1 MEKKKSKS
9 FFKKIFRQ
17 FDLFG
22 TFITFTIKGE
32 NDYKSFLGGITTFS
46 LVLIMGVYVCYM
58 SYRFLTRKEF
68 DFIFSNKIIDD
79 PFLNLTDIN
88 FNLAFGVQYASNHT
102 VVNPLIYNNFD
113 FSLYMSINNY
123 KYKDVRKLNISYHQC
138 TSDDYYDFN
147 SINKDSERQKMNLT
161 KMQQIFVLHE
171 LFKMK
176 CPIKPEN
183 DDILPKEQKFIN
195 NFYLQGTYVDLSF
208 RYLNIDVKIK
218 DSIRKNETEY
228 KKFIKVLEEN
238 PLEVILLYIDTGI
251 NYEDRVNTLPNYVG
265 FMIKEI
271 DLNFI
276 KTTDIFVSN
285 IEFYND
291 LNIFISHGTLT
302 KDAMF
307 DYMIDS
313 FKYINREL
321 DKENKL
327 PLVTLKV
334 KASPKI
340 IQLNRVYQ
348 KFPSFIADLTGIL
361 EEILVLSTL
370 MVNFFEKKI
379 MDKKLIN
386 RVLTYKQGIFFQ
398 TDDFIK
404 EKPIINIKLNDDK
417 ESYYSS
423 YSMNKAKNSKNEKK
437 YINNLKNNNV
447 EIYTPNIY
455 KDDSND
461 NDNKIIA
468 YEFKI
473 KRFQNQKK
481 LNNESNLDL
490 KSSDREL
497 HKKLKKTETFLKI
510 EKEKESNYLKNK
522 LHNIKTIKEEKPND
536 KKKKRNSKIKNLI
549 NQNDFKKITIWT
561 LIFSK
566 IFLCSKERK
575 IKSKI
580 ITKLEFKV
588 HHYLDVYNYIEK
600 IQEIDLIKY
609 CIFDEKQM
617 KAFKNIFNPNL
628 NENYRPKN
636 NEMINCDIKKWELN
650 DLFKNPEKLEKY
662 LKKNGINLN

>member
-9 FFKKIFRQ
+9 NFKKFFRQ

-32 NDYKSFLGGITTFS
+32 NDYKSLLGGIATF
-46 LVLIMGVYVCYM
+46 LLILIMGVYVCYM
-58 SYRFLTRKEF
+58 SYRFITRKEF

-88 FNLAFGVQYASNHT
+88 FNLAFGIQYAKNHK
-102 VVNPLIYNNFD
+102 VVDPSIYENFD
-113 FSLYMSINNY
+113 FSLFMSINNL
-123 KYKDVRKLNISYHQC
+123 KYIDVRSLNISYHEC
-138 TSDDYYDFN
+138 TVDDYYDFN
-147 SINKDSERQKMNLT
+147 SIDKDSERQKMNLT
-161 KMQQIFVLHE
+161 KMQQIYFLHE
-171 LFKMK
+171 LDKMK
-176 CPIKPEN
+176 CPIKPPN
-183 DDILPKEQKFIN
+183 DDSLPESLKFIN
-195 NFYLQGTYVDLSF
+195 NFFLQGTYVDLKF

-218 DSIRKNETEY
+218 DSIRNNTEKY
-228 KKFIKVLEEN
+228 KKFKQDLEKE

-251 NYEDRVNTLPNYVG
+251 NYEERVNTLPNYVG

-271 DLNFI
+271 DINFT

-291 LNIFISHGTLT
+291 LNFFISHGKLT

-313 FKYINREL
+313 FKYIDRES
-321 DKENKL
+321 DIDNKH

-361 EEILVLSTL
+361 EEILVLTTL

-386 RVLTYKQGIFFQ
+386 RILTYKQGIFFQ

-404 EKPIINIKLNDDK
+404 EKPIINIKLNEEK
-417 ESYYSS
+417 EEKEYKI
-423 YSMNKAKNSKNEKK
+423 NKNENKF
-437 YINNLKNNNV
+437 INKFNSNNV
-447 EIYTPNIY
+447 SIYTS
-455 KDDSND
+455 KLDELND
-461 NDNKIIA
+461 NSDKIIA
-468 YEFKI
+468 YEYKI
-473 KRFQNQKK
+473 KRLNNQKK
-481 LNNESNLDL
+481 YNDGNNFDL

-497 HKKLKKTETFLKI
+497 NDKLQKI

-522 LHNIKTIKEEKPND
+522 IYNKTVKIEKSND
-536 KKKKRNSKIKNLI
+536 KKKHKNLKIKDLI
-549 NQNDFKKITIWT
+549 NQPELKKITIWN
-561 LIFSK
+561 LIFSN
-566 IFLCSKERK
+566 FCLYSRERK

-588 HHYLDVYNYIEK
+588 HHYLDIYNYIEK

-617 KAFKNIFNPNL
+617 KAFKNLFNPNL
-628 NENYRPKN
+628 NENHRSKN
-636 NEMINCDIKKWELN
+636 KEIINCDIKKWELN

-662 LKKNGINLN
+662 LKKNGINL

>member
-46 LVLIMGVYVCYM
+46 LILIMGVYVCYM
-58 SYRFLTRKEF
+58 SYRFLARKEF

-88 FNLAFGVQYASNHT
+88 FNMAFGVQYANNHT
-102 VVNPLIYNNFD
+102 VVDPSIYDNFN

-123 KYKDVRKLNISYHQC
+123 KYKDVRELYITYHQC
-138 TSDDYYDFN
+138 TNDDYYDLN

-183 DDILPKEQKFIN
+183 DDLLPESEKFIN
-195 NFYLQGTYVDLSF
+195 NFFLQGTYVDLKF

-218 DSIRKNETEY
+218 DSVRKNNEEY
-228 KKFIKVLEEN
+228 KKFKKVLEEN

-251 NYEDRVNTLPNYVG
+251 NYEEKINTLPNYVG

-271 DLNFI
+271 DINFT

-291 LNIFISHGTLT
+291 LNIFFSHGTLT
-302 KDAMF
+302 KDVMF

-313 FKYINREL
+313 FKYIDRES
-321 DKENKL
+321 DTENNL

-361 EEILVLSTL
+361 EEILVLSTII
-370 MVNFFEKKI
+370 VNYFEKKI

-404 EKPIINIKLNDDK
+404 EKPILNIKLNEDK
-417 ESYYSS
+417 ESYYTS
-423 YSMNKAKNSKNEKK
+423 YSVNKSKISKNENK
-437 YINNLKNNNV
+437 YINKLKNNNV
-447 EIYTPNIY
+447 EIYAPNIY
-455 KDDSND
+455 KDESND
-461 NDNKIIA
+461 NNKEIIP
-468 YEFKI
+468 YEYKI
-473 KRFQNQKK
+473 KRFHNQQKF
-481 LNNESNLDL
+481 NNENNLDL
-490 KSSDREL
+490 ISSDREL
-497 HKKLKKTETFLKI
+497 NKKLQKTETFKKI

-522 LHNIKTIKEEKPND
+522 LNNKTIKEEKPND
-536 KKKKRNSKIKNLI
+536 KKKQRNSKIKNLI
-549 NQNDFKKITIWT
+549 NHNDFKKITIWT

-566 IFLCSKERK
+566 ICLCSKKKK
-575 IKSKI
+575 IKSRI

-617 KAFKNIFNPNL
+617 KAFKNIFNPIL
-628 NENYRPKN
+628 NENYKPKN
-636 NEMINCDIKKWELN
+636 NEIINCDIKKWELN

-662 LKKNGINLN
+662 LKKNGINI